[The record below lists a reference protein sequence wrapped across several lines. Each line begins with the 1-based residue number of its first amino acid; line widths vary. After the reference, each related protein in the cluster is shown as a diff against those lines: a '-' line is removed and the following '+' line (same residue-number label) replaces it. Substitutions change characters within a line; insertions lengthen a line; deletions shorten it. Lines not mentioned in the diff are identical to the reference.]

1 MASCLLKS
9 LYYPLVPS
17 EELAH
22 VGLLRKWENQTP
34 TALPDAG
41 GCLELAVS
49 QGDFLTGLSALGE
62 SSLKSRSKSKGQMA
76 SWPEAPPRKA
86 GSQRSHGQ
94 PHQRLPFPLGEPL
107 RARARGSQPG
117 LPLGECPSFPFSH
130 LGASGTLGKLRDFS
144 NAKRKH
150 ISLHCIE

>member
-1 MASCLLKS
+1 ML
-9 LYYPLVPS
+9 
-17 EELAH
+17 
-22 VGLLRKWENQTP
+22 
-34 TALPDAG
+34 G
-41 GCLELAVS
+41 GCLGLAVS

-94 PHQRLPFPLGEPL
+94 PHQRLPFSLGEPL

-117 LPLGECPSFPFSH
+117 LPLGECLSFPFSH

-150 ISLHCIE
+150 ISLHCIEWISVPSLYSSCRWRGLGPKGKDVLQNTIKEFFCT